1 MSHDYGVTE
10 GHSPYSLHRY
20 REDVKHMVIFDD
32 LVEHEHHRVRLY
44 LSDAAYQLLKQEG
57 YISTDRRGG
66 TTVRVPS
73 EREIPKES
81 LEGFKL
87 RISELRLAGMSKEEI
102 LQLCDRYYEEAK

>member
-44 LSDAAYQLLKQEG
+44 LSDAAYQLLKQEAAAG
-57 YISTDRRGG
+57 VLKIVHHEEMIEG
-66 TTVRVPS
+66 TFTPETQRT
-73 EREIPKES
+73 RKAH
-81 LEGFKL
+81 K
-87 RISELRLAGMSKEEI
+87 RKSK
-102 LQLCDRYYEEAK
+102 